1 MAQDQSSAAAPVVP
15 GVGFEVD
22 RFEWTP
28 DNRIELTGRW
38 FGLRGHRFLRPTL
51 DVEVAG
57 ERRRML
63 ADLEHKPW
71 APEEGEPWTAAFT
84 WRGEPAHFENAELTV
99 APDLAIQLP
108 QPDNPREQTVAVEEG
123 ERLPARPP
131 RTAVLETELA
141 AALVEVQRLSDEL
154 AKAQEAQRASEDDLR
169 ERFEAE
175 RTRDRGLETA
185 AAEAEAH
192 AGLELEALRAER
204 DAAIE
209 ARDALEEQLKAAEA
223 ERSVI
228 AEQRDKARQERNAW
242 MSKAHAAA
250 TGVPATAETRA
261 SDAPR
266 PPAETRAA
274 DEPPTVAE
282 PPTEAQPP
290 APAPAQAQPAPAPAQ
305 PQPSPERRTI
315 QIGERPG
322 PLAARPPIPTGRPI
336 APSFLAV
343 WGPRLAAFAVLLVLL
358 AIVAAVILTLAF

>member
-71 APEEGEPWTAAFT
+71 APEEGEAWTAAFT

-108 QPDNPREQTVAVEEG
+108 QPDNPREQAVAAEEG

-131 RTAVLETELA
+131 RTAVLESELA

-154 AKAQEAQRASEDDLR
+154 ARAQEAQRASEDDLR
-169 ERFEAE
+169 EKLEAE
-175 RTRDRGLETA
+175 RTRARGLETA
-185 AAEAEAH
+185 AAEARAH
-192 AGLELEALRAER
+192 AGLELEELRAER
-204 DAAIE
+204 DEALA
-209 ARDALEEQLKAAEA
+209 ARDALQEQLEAAKAEG
-223 ERSVI
+223 SVI

-250 TGVPATAETRA
+250 TGVPARVEETTQQAPVAKELPLA
-261 SDAPR
+261 SDLPVAKEQP
-266 PPAETRAA
+266 PPAE
-274 DEPPTVAE
+274 
-282 PPTEAQPP
+282 EAR
-290 APAPAQAQPAPAPAQ
+290 

-322 PLAARPPIPTGRPI
+322 PLAARPPIPAGRPI

-343 WGPRLAAFAVLLVLL
+343 WGPRLAALAVLLVLL
-358 AIVAAVILTLAF
+358 AIVAVILTLAF